1 MSILQKVKKNINE
14 KKFEK
19 DIKKIVNKNIEYDYI
34 TIEGKT
40 FLKNGNIDKIRA
52 GDFGYFPIE
61 CLLNQYILKDGINCY
76 YVALDDERGGNSFE
90 IYEFNYAEEDNI
102 EYRKLFPP
110 LSSSNAT

>member
-34 TIEGKT
+34 TIEGKK
-40 FLKNGNIDKIRA
+40 FFKNENIDKIRA

-76 YVALDDERGGNSFE
+76 YVALDDERGG
-90 IYEFNYAEEDNI
+90 
-102 EYRKLFPP
+102 K
-110 LSSSNAT
+110 